1 MQNQCYRK
9 AWTTTLL
16 VASFLQLDALHAL
29 AAETPVDPAETRAWA
44 VSFILAGAVLVLAIQ
59 HFQHGFNKTVRVD
72 ASRLKTLSQH
82 TSETLLETSLTFEIT
97 YAGFG
102 TQALLGYTSEELV
115 GRKLSELMHPSSL
128 PLFSALVETLRV
140 QSPEQLM
147 DSKRHRHE
155 FTIIHKSNVTCTI
168 SCVIVP
174 SLNRKGDLKG
184 YVLLLRDITDHKQTS
199 QALEVQKLQ
208 LQKLLE
214 DQTDAELIVSTE
226 GRLLFHNTAARK
238 LFGEKIDALSNQLFG
253 VPTSEE
259 TTEIMILGSDGMPR
273 PAHMRHLPIEWQGSS
288 ACLISLRDIT
298 YNRRI
303 EKELQLS
310 QERYRTVAEYTYDW
324 ESWISP
330 ENKVLYTSPSCERIT
345 GYAPKRFL
353 ENQDFLRRIIH
364 PDDLSLWEQ
373 HMQAVKNEGT
383 ASELDFRIHSADGQI
398 RWISQTASQVVN
410 NESVSLGI
418 RCSMRDI
425 TNRVIMEQQL
435 RELSLHDSLTGLG
448 NRTMCLERIKLGQER
463 ARRRA
468 NYHFAVVFLGLDR
481 FKLINENYGH
491 TLGDKVLVEISRRLV
506 RATRALD
513 TVARFGG
520 DEFVLLL
527 EELNSPRESILVV
540 NRVLES
546 LDEPLR
552 IDGTELRVGGS
563 LGLVARP
570 SSDVEPAELLRNANI
585 AMYRAKET
593 GKSRY
598 KIYNPG
604 MAERV
609 RKIMTLEHD
618 MRRALKND
626 EYFLAFQ
633 PIMHLRNGKLSGYEA
648 LLRWKHPERGIISPG
663 EFIPMAEENGFIVEL
678 GAWVL
683 QEACSVLASWE
694 KRFPEVETQLSV
706 NISARQFAES
716 GLFDL
721 LHSTLEKTRTPVR
734 RLKLELTE
742 TTVMQNADQA
752 SYILTRLKQL
762 GLSLSIDDFGT
773 GYSSLSYLQRF
784 PLDNLKID
792 LSFVRM
798 LDNSPENI
806 EIIKA
811 IVNLAHNL
819 GLDVVAEGIEKES
832 QERLLRSLGCDL
844 GQGYLY
850 ARPMPQNEAEDF
862 MLKHFPSFPA
872 DSNS

>member
-1 MQNQCYRK
+1 MRNQCYQK
-9 AWTTTLL
+9 ACSMQPL
-16 VASFLQLDALHAL
+16 VAALLQLDPFCAL
-29 AAETPVDPAETRAWA
+29 AAETPDDLSETRAWA
-44 VSFILAGAVLVLAIQ
+44 VSFLLAGAVLVLAVQ
-59 HFQHGFNKTVRVD
+59 QLRHGLNKTVRVN
-72 ASRLKTLSQH
+72 ASRLRTLSQY
-82 TSETLLETSLTFEIT
+82 TSETLLETSSTFEIT
-97 YAGFG
+97 YAGYG
-102 TQALLGYTSEELV
+102 TKALLGHTPQEILGKNVSELV
-115 GRKLSELMHPSSL
+115 HPGSL
-128 PLFSALVETLRV
+128 PLFSTLVETIRV
-140 QSPEQLM
+140 QSPEQLIR
-147 DSKRHRHE
+147 SANRRYE
-155 FTIIHKSNVTCTI
+155 FDIIHKSNVACSI
-168 SCVIVP
+168 SCIIVP
-174 SLNRKGDLKG
+174 SLDRKGKIKG
-184 YVLLLRDITDHKQTS
+184 YVLLLRDITDHKRTS
-199 QALEVQKLQ
+199 LALEVQKLQ

-214 DQTDAELIVSTE
+214 EQTDAELVVSPE
-226 GRLLFHNTAARK
+226 GLLLFHNTAAHK
-238 LFGEKIDALSNQLFG
+238 LFGDKIDTLRNKLFG
-253 VPTSEE
+253 IPSTSEDA
-259 TTEIMILGSDGMPR
+259 TEIMVMGADGMPR
-273 PAHMRHLPIEWQGSS
+273 PAQMRHLRIEWEGNP
-288 ACLISLRDIT
+288 ACLLSLRDVT
-298 YNRRI
+298 YPRRI
-303 EKELQLS
+303 EEELKLS
-310 QERYRTVAEYTYDW
+310 QERYHTVAEYTYDW
-324 ESWISP
+324 ESWVSP
-330 ENKVLYTSPSCERIT
+330 EGNVLYASPSCERIT
-345 GYAPKRFL
+345 GYEPKRFL
-353 ENQDFLRRIIH
+353 ESRDFLQRIIH
-364 PDDLSLWEQ
+364 PEDVSLWEQ
-373 HMQAVKNEGT
+373 HMQAVRTEGT

-398 RWISQTASQVVN
+398 RWISQTASLVFN
-410 NESVSLGI
+410 SEGSSLGI

-448 NRTMCLERIKLGQER
+448 NRTLCLERIKLGQER
-463 ARRRA
+463 ARRRS

-527 EELNSPRESILVV
+527 EELNSPRESFLVI

-546 LDEPLR
+546 LEEPMD
-552 IDGTELRVGGS
+552 IDGNEIRVNGS
-563 LGLVARP
+563 LGLVPRP

-618 MRRALKND
+618 MRRALNNN
-626 EYFLAFQ
+626 EYYLVFQ
-633 PIMHLRNGKLSGYEA
+633 PIMRLRSGKLDGFEA
-648 LLRWKHPERGIISPG
+648 LLRWNHPERGVIPPG

-683 QEACSVLASWE
+683 QEACTVLASWE
-694 KRFPEVETQLSV
+694 ERFPESKTQLSV

-716 GLFDL
+716 GLFDM
-721 LHSTLEKTRTPVR
+721 LHSTLQRTHTPVR

-752 SYILTRLKQL
+752 SQILTRLKQL

-850 ARPMPQNEAEDF
+850 ARPLPQEEAEAF
-862 MLKHFPSFPA
+862 MLA
-872 DSNS
+872 QQQDSGA